1 MKKTCKLMYQDNIG
15 SIVILKPEIHQR
27 KLRKIMPSLELMK
40 KKKEMILI

>member
-1 MKKTCKLMYQDNIG
+1 MYQDNIG